1 MKYNRQNRTENPLE
15 VGGGGGDEAA
25 WGELGGGGGDL
36 GVGEGEGG
44 EGGGGGVQGSLR
56 LPEGGF
62 RAASVARVPHPELVP
77 GGPRVSGEAGG
88 VPRSEVPGV
97 GGVLGRLPEAFWW
110 KVGVDPH
117 NYVGA
122 ATRV

>member
-44 EGGGGGVQGSLR
+44 EGGGGGVQGSLG

-77 GGPRVSGEAGG
+77 GGPRVSGDVGG

-110 KVGVDPH
+110 
-117 NYVGA
+117 
-122 ATRV
+122 